1 MRTYYDHPVAIRAVG
16 QPGSHTSEENRPCT
30 AVLRDVALRNVGLV
44 GLVSGLVVLSN
55 ALTIVSTHA
64 DLELVNGASAG
75 LEVELLA
82 LTNADRAMNGLP
94 PLGIDE
100 QLQHLARERS
110 EDMVAREYFGHSI
123 PPDGEL
129 VFGLM
134 AQRGIVYRM
143 AGENIGWSRHPQG
156 GAAQSIQEAF
166 MSSGSHRANILRG
179 EFTAVG
185 IGVIRGESRVIFTVL
200 FLRPVSSDEPAD
212 RSTEDSSHHLGSTS
226 KQLEARV

>member
-1 MRTYYDHPVAIRAVG
+1 MRTRYDHPVAIRAVG
-16 QPGSHTSEENRPCT
+16 QPRFHTGEENSPC
-30 AVLRDVALRNVGLV
+30 AGLRRDAALRNVGLV

-55 ALTIVSTHA
+55 ALTIVPTHA

-82 LTNADRAMNGLP
+82 LTNADRGMNGLP
-94 PLGIDE
+94 PLAIDE

-110 EDMVAREYFGHSI
+110 EDMVARDYFGHSI

-143 AGENIGWSRHPQG
+143 AGENIGWSRHSRDS
-156 GAAQSIQEAF
+156 AAPSIQEAF
-166 MSSGSHRANILRG
+166 MSSGSHRANILRA

-200 FLRPVSSDEPAD
+200 FLRPVSSDEPTD
-212 RSTEDSSHHLGSTS
+212 RSPEDNSHHLGSTS
-226 KQLEARV
+226 TQLEARV